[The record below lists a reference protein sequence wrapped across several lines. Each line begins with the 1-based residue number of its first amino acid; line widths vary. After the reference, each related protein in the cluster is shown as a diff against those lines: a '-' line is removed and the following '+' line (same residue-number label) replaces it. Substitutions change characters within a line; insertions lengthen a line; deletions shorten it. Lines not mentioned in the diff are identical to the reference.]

1 MNELINQVFQ
11 MEGPV
16 KLCVLL
22 LLLQI
27 SGRSRGQGFE
37 DTLKDPPEID
47 RPPQSQSVKSGGTA
61 AFFCYATGQPSPSFT
76 WKKNGNKLRLT
87 DYRCFKFFYGG

>member
-1 MNELINQVFQ
+1 

-37 DTLKDPPEID
+37 ETLNEGSPCYGTLEDGTDDLNKPVRCMPP
-47 RPPQSQSVKSGGTA
+47 
-61 AFFCYATGQPSPSFT
+61 F
-76 WKKNGNKLRLT
+76 KNVIR
-87 DYRCFKFFYGG
+87 

>member
-16 KLCVLL
+16 KLCVLM

-47 RPPQSQSVKSGGTA
+47 RPPQSQIRRNHCIFLLRHRT
-61 AFFCYATGQPSPSFT
+61 TFT
-76 WKKNGNKLRLT
+76 KLYLEKEWKETEINRL
-87 DYRCFKFFYGG
+87 KVH